1 MMQKDLLT
9 WPEKLHT
16 GLDLVKIFWDQFGSR
31 FHKPI
36 KKIAF
41 VGMGGSG
48 IAGRI
53 IKTLIDKKSPITTI
67 IVDGPEVPLTIDSET
82 LAIVISYS
90 GNTWE
95 TIDALDSLTK
105 RFVPTIVFAHGGSA
119 LEVAEMKNLPFI
131 IIPSALT
138 PRSSLG
144 YLLSLILGIFDRLKL
159 MDGIR
164 IVNQWIDH
172 AHTYLPKYSQ
182 QHHFQ
187 PFLELAQNEEMFHLW
202 GVSGDSAACAYRA
215 QTQFNENAKVQA
227 VFSAVPELCH
237 NLLVGFSDSNK
248 KSLVVLVSTSF
259 ILPHLELAIEAVS
272 EILEQKGVRLYKVP
286 VLGDTF
292 ENQLFDIILWADFAS
307 YYLGL
312 MKGVDVV
319 SVKII
324 EQLKQTHRQKG
335 IR

>member
-9 WPEKLHT
+9 WPEKLSM
-16 GLDLVKIFWDQFGSR
+16 GLELGFDFWKSFGAR
-31 FHKPI
+31 FSKPI

-53 IKTLIDKKSPITTI
+53 IKTLLEKKTALSVI
-67 IVDGPEVPLTIDSET
+67 IVDGPELPGSLDAET
-82 LAIVISYS
+82 LAIVVSYS

-95 TIDALDSLTK
+95 TLDALDALAK
-105 RFVPTIVFAHGGSA
+105 RFVPTIVLANGGIA
-119 LEVAEMKNLPFI
+119 LEVAELKNMPFI
-131 IIPSALT
+131 MIPSALS

-144 YLLSLILGIFDRLKL
+144 YSLGILMGIFDKL
-159 MDGIR
+159 HFLSGAQL
-164 IVNQWIDH
+164 VGNWINH
-172 AHTYLPKYSQ
+172 AHVYLPKYSQ
-182 QHHFQ
+182 QMHFQ
-187 PFLELAQNEEMFHLW
+187 QFLSMIKDEEFVHIW

-215 QTQFNENAKVQA
+215 QTQFNENAKIQA
-227 VFSAVPELCH
+227 VFSAIPELCH
-237 NLLVGFSDSNK
+237 NLLVGFTNCTK
-248 KSLVVLVSTSF
+248 KPFVIMMSTAF
-259 ILPHLELAIEAVS
+259 LPVHLELAVEAVG
-272 EILEQKGVRLYKVP
+272 EILIQKGVQLYKVP

-292 ENQLFDIILWADFAS
+292 EDQLFDIILWADFAS

-312 MKGVDVV
+312 TKGVDVV

-324 EQLKQTHRQKG
+324 EQLKQTHKQKG

>member
-1 MMQKDLLT
+1 MMQKDLLM
-9 WPEKLHT
+9 WPEKLKA
-16 GLDLVKIFWDQFGSR
+16 GLELAEGFWGQFGAR
-31 FHKPI
+31 LAKPV

-41 VGMGGSG
+41 IGMGGSG

-53 IKTLIDKKSPITTI
+53 IKTFLDKQTAVSVFIIDT
-67 IVDGPEVPLTIDSET
+67 PEIPQVLDSET
-82 LAIVISYS
+82 VAFVGSYS

-95 TIDALDSLTK
+95 TLDALEALNK
-105 RFVPTIVFAHGGSA
+105 RFVPTVVLAHGGTA
-119 LEVAEMKNLPFI
+119 LEIAELKNIPFV
-131 IIPSALT
+131 IIPDALS

-144 YLLSLILGIFDRLKL
+144 YTLGIMMGIFDKMGLIQ
-159 MDGIR
+159 GAQ
-164 IVNQWIDH
+164 IVAGWIDH

-187 PFLELAQNEEMFHLW
+187 QFLALAEQEEFFHLW
-202 GVSGDSAACAYRA
+202 GIAGDSAACLYRA

-227 VFSAVPELCH
+227 VYSSIPELCH
-237 NLLVGFSDSNK
+237 NLLVGFSNCTRK
-248 KSLVVLVSTSF
+248 PLVVMGSTAFLST
-259 ILPHLELAIEAVS
+259 HLTLAVEAVS
-272 EILEQKGVRLYKVP
+272 EILTQKGVHLYKIP
-286 VLGDTF
+286 VLGNTF
-292 ENQLFDIILWADFAS
+292 EDQLFDIILWADFAS

-312 MKGVDVV
+312 LKGVDVV

>member
-36 KKIAF
+36 KKLAF

-53 IKTLIDKKSPITTI
+53 IKTLLDKKSSITTI
-67 IVDGPEVPLTIDSET
+67 IVDGPEVPLAVDSET
-82 LAIVISYS
+82 LAIVVSYS

-95 TIDALDSLTK
+95 TIDALNTLTK
-105 RFVPTIVFAHGGSA
+105 RFVPTIIFAHGGSA
-119 LEVAEMKNLPFI
+119 LEIAEMKNLPFV
-131 IIPSALT
+131 IIPTALT

-144 YLLSLILGIFDRLKL
+144 YFLGLILGILDNLKL
-159 MDGIR
+159 INGISL
-164 IVNQWIDH
+164 VNQWIDH

-182 QHHFQ
+182 QQYFQHF
-187 PFLELAQNEEMFHLW
+187 LDLAKDEEIFHFW

-215 QTQFNENAKVQA
+215 QTQFNENAKVQT

-237 NLLVGFSDSNK
+237 NLLVGFSNSNK
-248 KSLVVLVSTSF
+248 NSFVVMASTSF
-259 ILPHLELAIEAVS
+259 LLPHLEVSIEAIG

-312 MKGVDVV
+312 VKGVDVV

>member
-9 WPEKLHT
+9 WPEKLRT
-16 GLDLVKIFWDQFGSR
+16 GLDLVKIFWDQFDSR
-31 FHKPI
+31 FHKPF

-53 IKTLIDKKSPITTI
+53 VKTLLEKQSPITTI
-67 IVDGPEVPLTIDSET
+67 IIDGPEVPLAVDAET
-82 LAIVISYS
+82 LAIVVSYS

-95 TIDALDSLTK
+95 TIDALNTLTK
-105 RFVPTIVFAHGGSA
+105 RFIPTIVFAHGGNA
-119 LEVAEMKNLPFI
+119 LEIAEMKNLPFV
-131 IIPSALT
+131 IIPNALT

-144 YLLSLILGIFDRLKL
+144 YFLGLILGILDNLKL
-159 MDGIR
+159 INGISL
-164 IVNQWIDH
+164 VHQWIDH

-182 QHHFQ
+182 QQYFQ
-187 PFLELAQNEEMFHLW
+187 TFLDLAKDEEMFHFW

-215 QTQFNENAKVQA
+215 QTQFNENAKVQT

-237 NLLVGFSDSNK
+237 NLLVGFSNSNK
-248 KSLVVLVSTSF
+248 SSLVLLASTNF
-259 ILPHLELAIEAVS
+259 LLPHLEVSVEAIG

-312 MKGVDVV
+312 VKGVDVV

>member
-1 MMQKDLLT
+1 M
-9 WPEKLHT
+9 WPEKLST
-16 GLDLVKIFWDQFGSR
+16 GLELAQDFWKQFGPR
-31 FHKPI
+31 FSKPI

-53 IKTLIDKKSPITTI
+53 IKTLLDKKSSVTTLVI
-67 IVDGPEVPLTIDSET
+67 DGPELPMSLDAET
-82 LAIVISYS
+82 LAIVVSYS

-95 TIDALDSLTK
+95 TLDAFDALMK
-105 RFVPTIVFAHGGSA
+105 RFVPTIVLAHGGLA
-119 LEVAEMKNLPFI
+119 LELAELKNLPFVI
-131 IIPSALT
+131 VPAALS
-138 PRSSLG
+138 PRASLG
-144 YLLSLILGIFDRLKL
+144 YMLGIMLGLFDSLGLLQGTKL
-159 MDGIR
+159 VDR
-164 IVNQWIDH
+164 WINH

-182 QHHFQ
+182 QQHFQ
-187 PFLELAQNEEMFHLW
+187 NFLNLAVSQEMFHIW

-227 VFSAVPELCH
+227 VFSVIPELCH
-237 NLLVGFSDSNK
+237 NLIVGFSDCNK
-248 KSLVVLVSTSF
+248 VPLVVMTSTAF
-259 ILPHLELAIEAVS
+259 LPLHLELAVEAIS
-272 EILEQKGVRLYKVP
+272 ETLTQKGVHLYKVH

-292 ENQLFDIILWADFAS
+292 EDQLFDIILWADFAS

-312 MKGVDVV
+312 TKGVDVV

-324 EQLKQTHRQKG
+324 EQLKQTHKQKG